1 MTASTIDLEQ
11 DLPFWIALTRISGIG
26 PRRFDLLLQAF
37 GSAQAVWDAPPGRLA
52 ASGLDR
58 RTLDALVRMRPRID
72 PALEIQHLRSLGAT
86 AIARHDPRYP
96 RLLAEIY
103 DPPPVLYV
111 RSELTPQEVPLLSIV
126 GTRGATGYGRMAA
139 ERLAS
144 GVADAG
150 VTVVSGLAYGIDAA
164 AHRGALEAGG
174 CTIAV
179 LGSGLDR
186 IYPSQH
192 ARLAQQIVQ
201 HGAVITEFP
210 LGTKPDARNFP
221 QRNRIVSGLSF
232 GTLVVEAGERSG
244 ALITAAFAAEQGR
257 DVMAVP
263 GSIYSPA
270 SQGTNRLI
278 RDGAIPITGVEDILL
293 ELEPQRSIRPMA
305 AERIVPADDTEA
317 ALLGVLG
324 AEPLHI
330 DEIARAASLPMSVVS
345 SGLAIMELKG
355 MARQTGGMNYVRGI
369 DS

>member
-1 MTASTIDLEQ
+1 
-11 DLPFWIALTRISGIG
+11 
-26 PRRFDLLLQAF
+26 
-37 GSAQAVWDAPPGRLA
+37 
-52 ASGLDR
+52 
-58 RTLDALVRMRPRID
+58 
-72 PALEIQHLRSLGAT
+72 
-86 AIARHDPRYP
+86 
-96 RLLAEIY
+96 LLAEIY

-111 RSELTPQEVPLLSIV
+111 RGELDPADVPLLSIV
-126 GTRGATGYGRMAA
+126 GTRGATAYGRMAA
-139 ERLAS
+139 ERLAV
-144 GVADAG
+144 GVAQAG
-150 VTVVSGLAYGIDAA
+150 VTVVSGMAYGIDAA
-164 AHRGALEAGG
+164 AHRGALDAGG
-174 CTIAV
+174 RTIAV

-192 ARLAQQIVQ
+192 TRLAQQIIQ
-201 HGAVITEFP
+201 QGALITEFP

-244 ALITAAFAAEQGR
+244 ALGTAAYAAEQGR

-293 ELEPQRSIRPMA
+293 ELEPQRGMRPMA
-305 AERIVPADDTEA
+305 AERIVPADDTER
-317 ALLGVLG
+317 ALLAILG
-324 AEPLHI
+324 DEPLHI
-330 DEIARAASLPMSVVS
+330 DEIARAVSLPMSVVS

-355 MARQTGGMNYVRGI
+355 MARQSGGMNYVRGI